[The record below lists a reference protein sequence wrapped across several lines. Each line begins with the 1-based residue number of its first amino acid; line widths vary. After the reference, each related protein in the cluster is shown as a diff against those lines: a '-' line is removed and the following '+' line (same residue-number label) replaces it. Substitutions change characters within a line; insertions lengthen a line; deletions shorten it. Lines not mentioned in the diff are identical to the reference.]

1 MLVGGPWTQAI
12 AADRAV
18 RCNHA
23 RMPHAN
29 LESSV
34 IGTEI
39 IDFDGK
45 MGVVIQI
52 FQIIWKNTTR
62 QFSKTSFRKKSGK
75 TWKMTSKIHL
85 FRIDSF
91 VVPN

>member
-1 MLVGGPWTQAI
+1 MTSDQAG
-12 AADRAV
+12 V
-18 RCNHA
+18 F
-23 RMPHAN
+23 MPHAN

-34 IGTEI
+34 VGTEI

-62 QFSKTSFRKKSGK
+62 QFSKKSFRKKSGK

-85 FRIDSF
+85 FRIESIAVSIHGRREEDGGEA
-91 VVPN
+91 